1 VTDLNLKEWPVL
13 FKLTNTGAIQ
23 QWRIWTVGDTIFTEF
38 GQKDGKLQVTS
49 DQIKQGK
56 NIGKVNE
63 TTVLEQTIAEAQS
76 KWEKQKKKRYV
87 ESVTDAVA
95 KKVDTTAVGGGIPPM
110 LAPSKIYPTFA
121 KKLKWPVIVQP
132 KLDGSRLIAVIE
144 NGKCSLWSRTCRP
157 INSLPHI
164 QQAIEQQL
172 GYLGDGEYIF
182 DGEAYS
188 MSEAQ
193 QNGFEGLM
201 SLIRSAEPVPGHEAI
216 EYWIYDL
223 PSSDLQQDK
232 RDSLRLEILKNAT
245 GPIKCVP
252 SIICADHEAVMKAF
266 ERFLEL
272 GFEGAM
278 VRSADGIYEQG
289 KRSYFLQKLKS
300 FTEDEFLIIDAEEGR
315 GKDIGTVGAFVCVD
329 KNGKQ
334 FKARLKASYD
344 RRRELFQCPEQWN
357 NKHLTIAYQ
366 NLSFDGIP
374 RFPIGRAIRDY
385 E

>member
-1 VTDLNLKEWPVL
+1 MTPISKEWPIL

-23 QWRIWTVGDTIFTEF
+23 QWRIWTVDNIIFVEF
-38 GQKDGKLQVTS
+38 GQKDGKLQRTS
-49 DQIKQGK
+49 DLIKEGK

-63 TTVLEQTIAEAQS
+63 TNAIEQAQAEAQS

-87 ESVTDAVA
+87 ESVDDALA
-95 KKVDTTAVGGGIPPM
+95 KKVDKTKVGGGIPVM

-132 KLDGSRLIAVIE
+132 KLDGSRMIAVIE
-144 NGKCSLWSRTCRP
+144 NGECSLWSRTCKP

-164 QQAIEQQL
+164 KRAVEQQF
-172 GYLGDGEYIF
+172 GHLGDGEYIF

-188 MSEAQ
+188 MNEAQ

-201 SLIRSAEPVPGHEAI
+201 SLIRSTEPVLGHEVI

-232 RDSLRLEILKNAT
+232 RDALRLEILKDAT

-252 SIICADHEAVMKAF
+252 SVVCVDHEAVMTAF
-266 ERFLEL
+266 EKFLEL

-278 VRSADGIYEQG
+278 VRSADGTYEQG
-289 KRSYFLQKLKS
+289 KRSYFLQKLKN
-300 FTEDEFLIIDAEEGR
+300 FTEEEFLIIDTEEGR
-315 GKDIGTVGAFVCVD
+315 GKDIGTVGAFVCVA

-334 FKARLKASYD
+334 FKARLKASYE
-344 RRRELFQCPEQWN
+344 RRRELFNCPEQWK
-357 NKHLTIAYQ
+357 NKKLTVAYQ
-366 NLSFDGIP
+366 NLSFDNIP